1 MTDRPPFPARFRRRI
16 AISYVVVA
24 GISAGALALGA
35 AVTVHSYRIGAFH
48 ERARQQV
55 RDDVRLLAAG
65 APPAVVA
72 GRLADAEEP
81 GGPGVIVVTGGEVL
95 HSVDALELGDVP
107 PDVRAGV
114 AAAPG
119 TLVEGGTELRGGAAL
134 VIGTLDEGSGAEAY
148 FFFPREELDRSTR
161 ELRFTL
167 AAGWVVVMAVAGV
180 AGTVI
185 ARRSLRPVR
194 TAADAARSVAEG
206 LLDTRLPVRSGDE
219 FGEWASSFNEMVAA
233 LEEKIRALADARDRE
248 QRFAADIAHDLRTPI
263 GAVLTAAS
271 HLAEHSQA
279 PPERV
284 AEVAQIVTA
293 SARRLDRLTS
303 ELLELH
309 RLEAGHEVL
318 NVEDVD
324 VVTAVGQ
331 AVRAHGWGETVAVD
345 AHGALVIATDRR
357 RLDRIVVNLV
367 SNALQHGGSRV
378 DVVVARRELGVSVTV
393 SDDGPGIP
401 ADARERIFDRHF
413 KVSEHRT
420 TDQSATTG
428 GSGLGLSIAHE
439 SAEVL
444 GGRLEVTSAEGHG
457 TTFTLWLPPAPPR
470 SRATTE
476 L

>member
-1 MTDRPPFPARFRRRI
+1 MERPPFPARFRRRL

-35 AVTVHSYRIGAFH
+35 AVTVHSYRTSTFH

-95 HSVDALELGDVP
+95 PSVDAVDLGDVP

-114 AAAPG
+114 AEAPG
-119 TLVEGGTELRGGAAL
+119 TLVEGSTELRGGAAL
-134 VIGTLDEGSGAEAY
+134 VIGTVDEESGAEAY

-167 AAGWVVVMAVAGV
+167 GIGWVVVMAVSGV
-180 AGTVI
+180 AGAVI

-194 TAADAARSVAEG
+194 NAADAARSVAEG

-219 FGEWASSFNEMVAA
+219 FGEWAASFNEMVAA
-233 LEEKIRALADARDRE
+233 LEEKIRALAEARDRE

-263 GAVLTAAS
+263 AAVLTAAS

-284 AEVAQIVTA
+284 EEIAQIVTA

-318 NVEDVD
+318 HVEEID

-331 AVRAHGWGETVAVD
+331 AVRAHGWGETVAVK

-357 RLDRIVVNLV
+357 RLDRIVVNLI
-367 SNALQHGGSRV
+367 SNALQHGGTHV
-378 DVVVARRELGVSVTV
+378 AVIVARREFGASVTV

-401 ADARERIFDRHF
+401 AAARERIFDRHF

-420 TDQSATTG
+420 ADRSGTTG

-439 SAEVL
+439 SAQVL
-444 GGRLEVTSAEGHG
+444 GGRLEVESAEGRG
-457 TTFTLWLPPAPPR
+457 TTFTLWLPPAPPCSRER
-470 SRATTE
+470 SDP
-476 L
+476 